1 MKHEILED
9 PNDNLEFSINVNDPL
24 KVETIEDDEDIP
36 INVKKRKNKK
46 RKTKKKI
53 VKSEENFDEF
63 DISFDENDGD
73 FNQNQHKTKKQILSY
88 LDQKLRYGSCA

>member
-53 VKSEENFDEF
+53 VKS
-63 DISFDENDGD
+63 
-73 FNQNQHKTKKQILSY
+73 
-88 LDQKLRYGSCA
+88 